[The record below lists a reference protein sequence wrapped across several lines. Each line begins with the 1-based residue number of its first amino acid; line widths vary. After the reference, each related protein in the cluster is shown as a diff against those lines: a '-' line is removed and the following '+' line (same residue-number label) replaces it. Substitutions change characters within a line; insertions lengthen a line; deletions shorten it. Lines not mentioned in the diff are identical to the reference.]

1 MPRANATLADLA
13 DPPDTATLTPL
24 DESATARAIA
34 AMRAKLMRRRK
45 AVIGHAAGEPELD
58 RVIASLRRL
67 QNPQLSAYTIDDG
80 LVLSEPFNGIARA
93 CPPASPKTARIAADA
108 MVGKRAPM
116 ALVRALSAFGDAAL
130 NLARSAGVRIHIVA
144 AGVRFSQASAS
155 VARCVPG
162 IDEWEA
168 PPSGLFV
175 VEDRTVLL
183 RDRALHMTAAHEFAH
198 ALDAALAARARS
210 YYSFES
216 EELRYYFSTATGY
229 VNEYAA
235 SGLDEYFAE
244 SIRAYVEVNDPACA
258 WLPLTRQ
265 DLFLRDPRMFA
276 LVDRLFASGFQSR
289 ERRTTGRSAYSRSA
303 QK

>member
-1 MPRANATLADLA
+1 MPRASITLADLA
-13 DPPDTATLTPL
+13 APPDTAALQPCSEAET
-24 DESATARAIA
+24 SRAIA
-34 AMRAKLMRRRK
+34 DMRAKLMRRRK
-45 AVIGHAAGEPELD
+45 ALLGKRDDLPELD
-58 RVIASLRRL
+58 QIIASLRRL
-67 QNPQLSAYTIDDG
+67 QNPQLSAYSIDGG
-80 LVLSEPFNGIARA
+80 LVLSEPFNGVARA
-93 CPPASPKTARIAADA
+93 CAHASPRAARQSADS
-108 MVGKRAPM
+108 MLGKRAPV

-130 NLARSAGVRIHIVA
+130 ALACAGGVRIRIVA
-144 AGVRFSQASAS
+144 PGVRFSQASAS

-162 IDEWEA
+162 IDEWAA

-198 ALDAALAARARS
+198 ALDAALAARPRS

-216 EELRYYFSTATGY
+216 EELRFYFSTATGY

-244 SIRAYVEVNDPACA
+244 SIRAYVEVNDSACA

-276 LVDRLFASGFQSR
+276 LVDRLFRTGFTAR
-289 ERRTTGRSAYSRSA
+289 ERRLARR
-303 QK
+303 